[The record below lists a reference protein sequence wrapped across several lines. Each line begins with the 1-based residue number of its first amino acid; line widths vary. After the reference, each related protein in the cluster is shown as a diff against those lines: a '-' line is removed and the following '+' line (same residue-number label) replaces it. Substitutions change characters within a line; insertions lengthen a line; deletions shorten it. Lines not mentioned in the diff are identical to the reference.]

1 MLKFQTSLV
10 KVKKFEEAKRD
21 QQEEAAYKVQEDRQ
35 KRLQTRDA
43 RLRQMSDQAAR
54 KVQSLR

>member
-54 KVQSLR
+54 KVHSLR